1 MVGVIKSDMR
11 KALKQKHSE
20 NNRQINR
27 KMEFRKTKAEAGNS
41 SRNYLNDYPKNQ
53 HKTIF

>member
-20 NNRQINR
+20 DNRQINR
-27 KMEFRKTKAEAGNS
+27 KMEFRNTKAEAGNFFS
-41 SRNYLNDYPKNQ
+41 K
-53 HKTIF
+53 